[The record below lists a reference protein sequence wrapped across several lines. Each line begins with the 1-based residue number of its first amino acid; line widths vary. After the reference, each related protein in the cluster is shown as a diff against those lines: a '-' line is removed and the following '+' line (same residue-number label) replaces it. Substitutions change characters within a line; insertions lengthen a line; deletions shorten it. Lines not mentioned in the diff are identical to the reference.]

1 MASLSKY
8 NSEWKGLA
16 LQSEL
21 PSMGGAVSIGRLIID
36 SGDNSEGSSES
47 IGARACVATGCLG
60 CRALDDSPGPEV
72 LALLLG
78 GCHTELSDYEVVAPG
93 VVGDLLVSY
102 LR

>member
-36 SGDNSEGSSES
+36 SGEMSEGNSESQETQ
-47 IGARACVATGCLG
+47 AVKFWMTRLG
-60 CRALDDSPGPEV
+60 LKS
-72 LALLLG
+72 
-78 GCHTELSDYEVVAPG
+78 
-93 VVGDLLVSY
+93 
-102 LR
+102 